1 MKKIL
6 IIGYGTMTAG
16 IVKNLH
22 KNKDFEIIVFSRH
35 LENLSGSIILNR
47 MCEVLA
53 LSDVS
58 AVISCFKNDEELV
71 AFGKVIVNSQFI
83 NHGTI
88 FIDMTTAR
96 PSKVLEYKLLIE
108 NSKGRF
114 VESPMTGSKI
124 GSYNGGLS
132 LFLHLEDDLRENRL
146 LKDIF
151 KLISEHQYFFEEST
165 EPSKFKL
172 LYNTWGV
179 AMLYSIAVFN
189 PKYYGFTER
198 SEIVANQI
206 ISNDGWMAKVCN
218 SKLQQINSKQFDD
231 VSFKLDYSLKDID
244 YAIEEV
250 FLGKV
255 REVEYLVQQVRK
267 LNQECSEKDFSILGE
282 RVDE

>member
-35 LENLSGSIILNR
+35 LENLSGSIILTR

-53 LSDVS
+53 LSDIS

-132 LFLHLEDDLRENRL
+132 LFLHLEDDLRE
-146 LKDIF
+146 
-151 KLISEHQYFFEEST
+151 
-165 EPSKFKL
+165 
-172 LYNTWGV
+172 
-179 AMLYSIAVFN
+179 
-189 PKYYGFTER
+189 
-198 SEIVANQI
+198 
-206 ISNDGWMAKVCN
+206 
-218 SKLQQINSKQFDD
+218 
-231 VSFKLDYSLKDID
+231 
-244 YAIEEV
+244 
-250 FLGKV
+250 
-255 REVEYLVQQVRK
+255 
-267 LNQECSEKDFSILGE
+267 
-282 RVDE
+282 